1 MIVATIRARNIRP
14 AGPEVYVVRF
24 SLYLCWSDG
33 VRNND
38 HSHFQ
43 VTKWA
48 LIWSILRRKASGGVA
63 HHCRKSKR
71 PAQAKPAS
79 PRHNYSRGRNPTD
92 PVLAKLVYKS
102 NVLPRL
108 AHPLARNTLWAVI
121 RSSSLF
127 RSIASD
133 PHPIEN
139 RPRVTMHC
147 LALQPLLALLLS

>member
-92 PVLAKLVYKS
+92 TVLAKLVYKS

-121 RSSSLF
+121 RSVVPLPF
-127 RSIASD
+127 DCLRSPSD
-133 PHPIEN
+133 
-139 RPRVTMHC
+139 RKQT
-147 LALQPLLALLLS
+147 